1 MATQNETKNKRMSW
15 SEEEN
20 TELTKAVNN
29 RGDKSLST
37 VFAEFAAKYNRQPS
51 SVTQHYYL
59 MSKDSAKNNATHNK
73 SNVPTKGPHPA
84 QKKATDKNDADIHEL
99 VKKIKK
105 MPNRAIVSLSYIVNN
120 MNVQ

>member
-15 SEEEN
+15 TEEEN
-20 TELTKAVNN
+20 AELTKAVSN
-29 RGDKSLST
+29 RGDKSLSA

-59 MSKDSAKNNATHNK
+59 MSKNNVTQPKNNISAKAHQP
-73 SNVPTKGPHPA
+73 V
-84 QKKATDKNDADIHEL
+84 QKKTVDKNEADIHEL